1 MDRQL
6 MDSKLIKNTINTVR
20 EDLNAQDAEIQK
32 KMEEQAKEEYAA
44 ASSPFVYK
52 YSIVILGI
60 LALTAAFA
68 GVIVLIIDP
77 TGASKIPEALV
88 SIGSASV
95 GALVGIFARTP
106 NNDGK

>member
-1 MDRQL
+1 MMDR
-6 MDSKLIKNTINTVR
+6 KLIEETIKVVR
-20 EDLNAQDAEIQK
+20 ENPDAQDADIQK
-32 KMEEQAKEEYAA
+32 KVEDIVGYTGI
-44 ASSPFVYK
+44 PFVYK

>member
-6 MDSKLIKNTINTVR
+6 IDSKLIKNTINTVR

-52 YSIVILGI
+52 YSIVILGV
-60 LALTAAFA
+60 LALTAAVA
-68 GVIVLIIDP
+68 GVIVLILDP
-77 TGASKIPEALV
+77 TGVVKVPESLV
-88 SIGSASV
+88 AIGSASV
-95 GALVGIFARTP
+95 GALVGIFAPTP
-106 NNDGK
+106 KD